1 MEDPGHLL
9 RRYGLDSIAEVDVVI
24 DEGDILRLQFDQGP
38 DWPPVTM
45 SIQRAQRLARELHAA
60 GLGFMTWAVE
70 DALDHAL
77 PPERR
82 QREEPAETPERSV

>member
-1 MEDPGHLL
+1 MTDAGNLL
-9 RRYGLDSIAEVDVVI
+9 RRYGLDSIMEVDVVI
-24 DEGDILRLQFDQGP
+24 DEQNVLRLQFHQGP

-70 DALDHAL
+70 DALNFAA
-77 PPERR
+77 PPKD
-82 QREEPAETPERSV
+82 QPPASDERSA